1 LYRMAFEIKPSEN
14 EIVST
19 RKLRRY
25 GSGSVAVS
33 IPADIISGIDIE
45 QGDDIELVHEIGSN
59 EITIRAQ
66 PDADATDATD
76 EGEDTDE

>member
-1 LYRMAFEIKPSEN
+1 MAFEIKPNAN

-25 GSGSVAVS
+25 GSNSVAVS
-33 IPADIISGIDIE
+33 IPADILSGIDIE

-59 EITIRAQ
+59 EITIRET
-66 PDADATDATD
+66 DADADAD
-76 EGEDTDE
+76 EEEGSDE

>member
-1 LYRMAFEIKPSEN
+1 MTFEIKPNAN

-66 PDADATDATD
+66 PDATD
-76 EGEDTDE
+76 EEEDSETNGS

>member
-1 LYRMAFEIKPSEN
+1 MAFEIKPNAN

-66 PDADATDATD
+66 PDADATD
-76 EGEDTDE
+76 EEEDSETNGS